1 MPAFATARSA
11 APLLSRLAGLA
22 IAAAAAFSAA
32 QAPPAS
38 DAPAPAAPAAS
49 TDAPGAPPPTP
60 TPIDVALVLPLESPA
75 YARAADAV
83 RAGFLAAA
91 EAAGNRAPRTKV
103 FAHGDDGVLPAF
115 EAAQAAGAKV
125 IVGPL
130 TRDDVRVV
138 ASMALELPYTIVL
151 NQLDD
156 GASAPPRLYTFAL
169 AIDSDGR
176 LIARRVR
183 ADAPPAAAGTPP
195 AAPPSVVVVGADTP
209 LMKRFAGAFASEW
222 TMAGGAAPGAYGFQ
236 PNPDAMSTMRREL
249 ARKPPAAVLLALD
262 STGASYAKPYL
273 GTLPAYASG
282 LVFEREALAAARDLD
297 GLMVVE
303 IPWIVDPG
311 APQFAAL
318 PKREYASAAL
328 TRLYALGLDAFRVA
342 QAFAEGPPEHFTLD
356 GATGQVTLVDGRQFA
371 REGRLAVF
379 RTGQLV
385 PLDAPR

>member
-1 MPAFATARSA
+1 MPAPALARSA

-22 IAAAAAFSAA
+22 LAAAAAFSAA

-38 DAPAPAAPAAS
+38 APPPPATPPAAAE
-49 TDAPGAPPPTP
+49 APGAPPPA
-60 TPIDVALVLPLESPA
+60 PIDVALVLPLEAPA

-91 EAAGNRAPRTKV
+91 EAAGSRAPRMKV

-115 EAAQAAGAKV
+115 EAAQAAGARV

-156 GASAPPRLYTFAL
+156 GATAPPRVYTFAL
-169 AIDSDGR
+169 AIDSDAR

-183 ADAPPAAAGTPP
+183 PDVAPAGGAAAP
-195 AAPPSVVVVGADTP
+195 AAPPGVVVVGGDTP
-209 LMKRFAGAFASEW
+209 LLKRFAGAFTSEW
-222 TMAGGAAPGAYGFQ
+222 TMAGGAVPGAYSFV
-236 PNPDAMSTMRREL
+236 PTPEAMTSMRREL

-262 STGASYAKPYL
+262 GAGAAYAKPYL

-282 LVFEREALAAARDLD
+282 LVFERETLAAARDLD
-297 GLMVVE
+297 GLTLVE
-303 IPWIVDPG
+303 IPWIVDPE
-311 APQFAAL
+311 APQFAGL

-342 QAFAEGPPEHFTLD
+342 QAFIEGPPERFALE
-356 GATGQVTLVDGRQFA
+356 GATGQVTLGDNRQFA
-371 REGRLAVF
+371 REGRFAVF

>member
-1 MPAFATARSA
+1 MPAPAPARSA
-11 APLLSRLAGLA
+11 APLLLRLTGVVC
-22 IAAAAAFSAA
+22 AAAAAFSAA

-38 DAPAPAAPAAS
+38 EAPV
-49 TDAPGAPPPTP
+49 PGAPPAVAAAPGP
-60 TPIDVALVLPLESPA
+60 PPAPIDIALVLPLEAPA
-75 YARAADAV
+75 YSRAADAV

-91 EAAGNRAPRTKV
+91 QTAGSRAPRTKV
-103 FAHGDDGVLPAF
+103 FAHGEDGVLPAI

-156 GASAPPRLYTFAL
+156 GAAAPPRLYTFAL
-169 AIDSDGR
+169 AIDSDAR

-183 ADAPPAAAGTPP
+183 TEAPAAAGTAP
-195 AAPPSVVVVGADTP
+195 AAPPNVVVVSADTP

-222 TMAGGAAPGAYGFQ
+222 TMAGGAV
-236 PNPDAMSTMRREL
+236 PDAYRFEPTPGTMTSMRREL
-249 ARKPPAAVLLALD
+249 NRRPPAAVLLALD
-262 STGASYAKPYL
+262 GAGATYAKPYL

-282 LVFEREALAAARDLD
+282 LVFERETLGTERDLD
-297 GLMVVE
+297 GLMLVE

-318 PKREYASAAL
+318 PRRDYASAAL

-342 QAFAEGPPEHFTLD
+342 QAFTEGPPERFALD
-356 GATGQVTLVDGRQFA
+356 GATGRVTLVDNQQFA

-379 RTGQLV
+379 RTGELV

>member
-1 MPAFATARSA
+1 MPAPATARTA

-22 IAAAAAFSAA
+22 LAAAAAFSAA

-38 DAPAPAAPAAS
+38 DAPAPATPAA
-49 TDAPGAPPPTP
+49 GAEVPATPPSASVD
-60 TPIDVALVLPLESPA
+60 IALVLPLDAPA

-91 EAAGNRAPRTKV
+91 EAAGSGAPRMKV
-103 FAHGDDGVLPAF
+103 FAHGDDGVLPAMA
-115 EAAQAAGAKV
+115 AAQSAGAKV

-156 GASAPPRLYTFAL
+156 GTSAPPRLYTFAL
-169 AIDSDGR
+169 AIDSDAR
-176 LIARRVR
+176 LIARRVH
-183 ADAPPAAAGTPP
+183 AEAPAAGPGGAA
-195 AAPPSVVVVGADTP
+195 AAPAGVVVLGADTP
-209 LMKRFAGAFASEW
+209 LLKRFAGAFASEW
-222 TMAGGAAPGAYGFQ
+222 TMAGGAAPGAYSFV
-236 PNPDAMSTMRREL
+236 PTPDAMTAMRREL
-249 ARKPPAAVLLALD
+249 ARKPPTAVLLALD
-262 STGASYAKPYL
+262 GAGATYAKPYL

-282 LVFEREALAAARDLD
+282 LVFERDVPAAARDLD
-297 GLMVVE
+297 GLMLVE
-303 IPWIVDPG
+303 IPWIVDPS

-318 PKREYASAAL
+318 PKRDYASAAL

-342 QAFAEGPPEHFTLD
+342 QAFADGGPPERFSLE
-356 GATGQVTLVDGRQFA
+356 GATGQVTLVDNHQFA

-379 RTGQLV
+379 RTGQLM
-385 PLDAPR
+385 PLDGPR